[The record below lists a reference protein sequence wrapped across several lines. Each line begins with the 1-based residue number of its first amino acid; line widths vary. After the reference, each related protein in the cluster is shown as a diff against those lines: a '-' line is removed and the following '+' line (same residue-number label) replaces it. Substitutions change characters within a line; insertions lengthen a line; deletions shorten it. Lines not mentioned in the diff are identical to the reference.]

1 MKYFMNLARISKSL
15 YCVSGKVYDLTFK
28 KMFIYQSCHSALP
41 SPSFRMDLIFHCFH
55 DLQWGGGSQLAH

>member
-15 YCVSGKVYDLTFK
+15 YCVSGKVYDLTL
-28 KMFIYQSCHSALP
+28 YSALP